1 MTRTAH
7 LDMSSDFDGMLDDL
21 SDMDGAIVGP
31 CDLDKELTALSELSD
46 FDCGGGD
53 VHPWIPLMD
62 GVACVDTDTTRRIAQ
77 PALHPGHG
85 HYARN
90 VKTGVKASL
99 PGADGKAASVP
110 AADDKPAKQ
119 VKKPSN
125 KKEAGGKG
133 DTLKKFQSRAFK
145 HASKVAADDGL
156 SEDQVKAARK
166 LAYKLATE
174 QWHAKQVAI

>member
-1 MTRTAH
+1 MA
-7 LDMSSDFDGMLDDL
+7 
-21 SDMDGAIVGP
+21 
-31 CDLDKELTALSELSD
+31 ELGELSD
-46 FDCGGGD
+46 LGGGIGGV
-53 VHPWIPLMD
+53 VHPLIPLMD
-62 GVACVDTDTTRRIAQ
+62 GIACVAGARVDVDPDTARRIAQ

-99 PGADGKAASVP
+99 PGADGKAASAP
-110 AADDKPAKQ
+110 ATDDKPAKQ

-125 KKEAGGKG
+125 KKEAG

-145 HASKVAADDGL
+145 HASKVATDEGL